1 MFLVDLGLLYVL
13 VWRAHLHYLTATI
26 AAYLVTIAVTY
37 FLARRLVFEETRRG
51 VRAGLVY
58 FLSIGAVSAFALTPL
73 MWLFVEVFHIDVIVS
88 RIVAAGV
95 TGVCGYLLNLTVNFR
110 VARHCKVH
118 G

>member
-13 VWRAHLHYLTATI
+13 VRRAHLHYLTATI
-26 AAYLVTIAVTY
+26 AAYLVTNAVTY